1 MHGKSLDTLL
11 YTSKR
16 RQGYHN
22 AISFKH
28 KVELLNDVVVGMMYL
43 HGQQPEAINNSVK
56 QEQATRVDVY
66 SFGIIMYEMFFEK
79 QPYHDDNVQTDSV
92 FTLGLRVVKNERP
105 QIPNGIEVDVTP
117 VELLQ
122 YIELMQQC
130 NPEDR
135 PSFVQIHSTFAEI
148 RTKI

>member
-43 HGQQPEAINNSVK
+43 HGQQPPIVHRDLKPSVRLHK
-56 QEQATRVDVY
+56 HYR
-66 SFGIIMYEMFFEK
+66 
-79 QPYHDDNVQTDSV
+79 
-92 FTLGLRVVKNERP
+92 
-105 QIPNGIEVDVTP
+105 
-117 VELLQ
+117 
-122 YIELMQQC
+122 
-130 NPEDR
+130 
-135 PSFVQIHSTFAEI
+135 
-148 RTKI
+148 